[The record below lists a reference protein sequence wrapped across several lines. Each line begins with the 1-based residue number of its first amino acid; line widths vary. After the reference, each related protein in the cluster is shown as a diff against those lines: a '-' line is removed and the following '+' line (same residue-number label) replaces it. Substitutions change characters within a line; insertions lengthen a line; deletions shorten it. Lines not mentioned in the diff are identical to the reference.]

1 MAKLRVFWGILG
13 VFLVFSTEI
22 NATKPVVE
30 DKTWPQNHR
39 LDYPKQD
46 NWAYFPIT
54 RHRIFH
60 ELGLS
65 DKQLKEIHS
74 LRHKHREELRVLRKE
89 QKESILNVLSPDQ
102 KDTLDKR
109 LEEIKRFRGHRH
121 PHRPDRGDFWGRS
134 PWQRNGNIVAPSTNV
149 EISTWGKIK
158 NLFE

>member
-1 MAKLRVFWGILG
+1 MAKLRVFWGILV

-30 DKTWPQNHR
+30 DKTWPRNHR

-109 LEEIKRFRGHRH
+109 LEEIKRFRDHRH

>member
-1 MAKLRVFWGILG
+1 MAKLRVFWGILV

-74 LRHKHREELRVLRKE
+74 LRHKHREELRVLRQE

>member
-1 MAKLRVFWGILG
+1 M
-13 VFLVFSTEI
+13 
-22 NATKPVVE
+22 
-30 DKTWPQNHR
+30 
-39 LDYPKQD
+39 
-46 NWAYFPIT
+46 
-54 RHRIFH
+54 
-60 ELGLS
+60 
-65 DKQLKEIHS
+65 
-74 LRHKHREELRVLRKE
+74 RKE

-134 PWQRNGNIVAPSTNV
+134 PWQRTGNIVAPSTNG